1 MEMEMKESIENIITS
16 PLDPKYEIGDSYA
29 NLVKF
34 LIASAYCAKADETLT
49 LAPLDLIEDAKKKQ
63 LGSDANAI
71 GTGAE
76 SDLTVIKPSF
86 KNLKEKAVSSVESML
101 FWNEEQ
107 AEVLFS
113 DVSRCIVTGEYGSG
127 KTWIVLEKMK
137 RLILSKGGDNH
148 RGIFI
153 SCLLPL
159 YNYSDKFVPPIYNII
174 MREHFDKLV
183 NNLRQANGIDVQWK
197 FYSAQEICEKM
208 GTPVTEEGFYLNLQ
222 QFIKNLSQGNNL
234 PLSDY

>member
-1 MEMEMKESIENIITS
+1 MT
-16 PLDPKYEIGDSYA
+16 
-29 NLVKF
+29 
-34 LIASAYCAKADETLT
+34 
-49 LAPLDLIEDAKKKQ
+49 
-63 LGSDANAI
+63 DANAI